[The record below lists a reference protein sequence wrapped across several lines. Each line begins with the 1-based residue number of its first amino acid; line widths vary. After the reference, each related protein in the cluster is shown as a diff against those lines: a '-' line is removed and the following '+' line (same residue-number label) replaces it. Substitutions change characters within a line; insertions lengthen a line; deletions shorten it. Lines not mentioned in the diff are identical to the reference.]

1 MQSFI
6 RDKQDLEVNPIFNRK
21 PVQLKKD
28 GRNVVKAS
36 DITYESG
43 SCVLDSLKFIQLGG
57 W

>member
-6 RDKQDLEVNPIFNRK
+6 RDWQDLEVNPVLNRK

-28 GRNVVKAS
+28 RSSVVKAR
-36 DITYESG
+36 DITYESS
-43 SCVLDSLKFIQLGG
+43 SCVLDSLKCFQLGG

>member
-1 MQSFI
+1 M
-6 RDKQDLEVNPIFNRK
+6 
-21 PVQLKKD
+21 QLKKD
-28 GRNVVKAS
+28 RRNVVKER